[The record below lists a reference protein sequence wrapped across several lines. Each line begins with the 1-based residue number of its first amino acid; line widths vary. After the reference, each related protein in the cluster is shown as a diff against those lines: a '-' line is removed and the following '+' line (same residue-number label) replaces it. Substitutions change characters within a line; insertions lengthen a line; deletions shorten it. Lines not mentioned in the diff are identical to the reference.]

1 MRLAKRLV
9 ANRATATATTATVET
24 ATAAAALA
32 ARNVAASVFAVCAL
46 LITTQALAQS
56 YRDVAPLGIPD
67 ARPPVTEAVPP
78 EAPDG
83 SAAVAVP
90 LLRGLNFVA
99 AAQANANASTNAN
112 ASASASGA
120 VNATGLPPLDASF
133 LTTFDSYIGKPLT
146 FAQLAQIRRA
156 VVARY
161 RAAGQPLVDV
171 YVPEQDVESG
181 IVQISVAEF
190 RLGKIEVHGNRYF
203 STPLLTRE
211 MPLTAGSTIDASDVD
226 AGLGVLNANPYRRVN
241 VIYAPG
247 TALNT
252 TDVILQTD
260 DRLPLRIYGGYD
272 NDGVR
277 QLGRDRFMAGFG
289 YGNLFGLDQQIS
301 YQATASNDLFG
312 GNPSIEG
319 RPNRPRFVAHSV
331 NYVAPLPWQDRIE
344 IFGVFAQSTPRLADS
359 FGQTGIS
366 TQLSFRYDLRLPSLA
381 AWQQQVQFGYDFKR
395 SNNDLEFGGA
405 QVFNANTHIHQW
417 LVAFDATRAD
427 ALGSTHA
434 NVTLVGSP
442 GRLDSDNND
451 AAFDA
456 ARLGAKPRYGYLQLS
471 AQRDTALGAGFVLT
485 SHGLFQWSPDTLLP
499 SEEIGLGGEGSVRG
513 YDTYSVQGDRGWN
526 VQTEVRA
533 PGFAFGASGAAV
545 QPFVFFDAGHVWNR
559 IDEPAE
565 TQSGLLASVGAGL
578 RFQFGRFVDFRMT
591 YGAPLKAVVANG
603 SKAPMVL
610 LMLVVG
616 S

>member
-1 MRLAKRLV
+1 MRLAKRL
-9 ANRATATATTATVET
+9 AASRATQTATTATVET
-24 ATAAAALA
+24 ASAAAALA
-32 ARNVAASVFAVCAL
+32 ARTVAASVLAL
-46 LITTQALAQS
+46 WAALTTTQALAQS
-56 YRDVAPLGIPD
+56 YRDVAPLAIPD
-67 ARPPVTEAVPP
+67 VRPPVTDAVPP

-83 SAAVAVP
+83 SAAVAIP
-90 LLRGLNFVA
+90 LLRGLDFVA
-99 AAQANANASTNAN
+99 AAQANASSTANAST
-112 ASASASGA
+112 SASGA
-120 VNATGLPPLDASF
+120 VNATGLPLDASF

-161 RAAGQPLVDV
+161 RAAGEPLVDV

-190 RLGKIEVHGNRYF
+190 RLGKIEVRGNRYF

-211 MPLTAGSTIDASDVD
+211 MPLTAGSTIDARDVD
-226 AGLGVLNANPYRRVN
+226 AGLAVLNANPYRRVN

-247 TALNT
+247 AAPNT
-252 TDVILQTD
+252 SDVILQTD

-277 QLGRDRFMAGFG
+277 QLGRDRFLAGFG

-366 TQLSFRYDLRLPSLA
+366 TQLSFRYDWRLPSLA

-395 SNNDLEFGGA
+395 SNNDLEFGGT

-417 LVAFDATRAD
+417 LVAYDANRAD
-427 ALGSTHA
+427 TLGSTHA
-434 NVTLVGSP
+434 NLSFVGSP
-442 GRLDSDNND
+442 GRLDSDNSD

-456 ARLGAKPRYGYLQLS
+456 ARLGAKPRYGYLRLS
-471 AQRDTALGAGFVLT
+471 AQRDTAIGAGFVLT

-513 YDTYSVQGDRGWN
+513 YDSYSVQGDRGWN
-526 VQTEVRA
+526 IQTEVRA
-533 PGFAFGASGAAV
+533 PGFAFGTSGAAV

-578 RFQFGRFVDFRMT
+578 RFQFARFVDFRMT
-591 YGAPLKAVVANG
+591 YGVPLRAVVANG